1 MTNGEEKKRS
11 YVILRFD
18 GLLLH
23 TKPVTEDEAR
33 WLFWDAYSAEFIG
46 REAKIRYLE
55 EWGNV
60 LDASEYLERLPPE
73 IRRVI
78 FYVISYDPSSPIE
91 GFKKALSRLLRL
103 KGLSPEDR
111 RLVREF
117 ADRVGDFLR
126 EPIEPKPIGPQP
138 VRYLEMEG
146 RHAIFVG
153 CCDDAV
159 GLDSNVYGVE
169 PRPEW
174 YAYTRDMY
182 VRGAARGVSVF
193 KDSFWLWDQSI
204 SYTGIGGFTRAV
216 AVRRDVDDKE
226 VVAAL
231 TNDEVAAEFLKQ
243 YGDDFRELLREHEA
257 EMASRGYDD
266 VVRKAKLVLAT
277 AQLLTASRHS
287 EEGVPA

>member
-1 MTNGEEKKRS
+1 MAAEEERRS

-23 TKPVTEDEAR
+23 TRPITEDEAK
-33 WLFWDAYSAEFIG
+33 WLFWEAYSAPFIG
-46 REAKIRYLE
+46 REARVRYLE
-55 EWGNV
+55 EYGNV
-60 LDASEYLERLPPE
+60 MDAGEYLERLSPE

-78 FYVISYDPSSPIE
+78 FYVVSYDPSSPIE
-91 GFKKALSRLLRL
+91 EFKKMLNRLLRL
-103 KGLSPEDR
+103 RGLSPEER

-117 ADRVGDFLR
+117 ADRVGEFLR
-126 EPIEPKPIGPQP
+126 KPIEPKPIGPQP
-138 VRYLEMEG
+138 VRYIEMEG

-159 GLDSNVYGVE
+159 GPDGNVYGVE

-174 YAYTRDMY
+174 HAYVRDAY

-193 KDSFWLWDQSI
+193 RDSFWLWDQSI

-216 AVRRDVDDKE
+216 AVRRDAGDKE

-231 TNDEVAAEFLKQ
+231 ANDNVAAEFLKQ
-243 YGDDFRELLREHEA
+243 YGDDFRELLRENEA
-257 EMASRGYDD
+257 EMVDRGYDD
-266 VVRKAKLVLAT
+266 VIRKAKLMLA
-277 AQLLTASRHS
+277 AADLLTAGRHS
-287 EEGVPA
+287 EEEGVPA